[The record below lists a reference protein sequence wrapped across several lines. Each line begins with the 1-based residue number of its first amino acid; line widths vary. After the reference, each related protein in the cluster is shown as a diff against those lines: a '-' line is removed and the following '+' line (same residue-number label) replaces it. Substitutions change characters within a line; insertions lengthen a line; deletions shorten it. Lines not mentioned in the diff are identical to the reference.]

1 MAQYQN
7 YLNQPFQPQY
17 NYPQYGYQPMQP
29 DRLSQLQQFQQTL
42 QPTQMSTSNQ
52 LMTLGKIVD
61 SVDVV
66 KATDVPMDGNMYYFP
81 KADGTE
87 IYAKQWLTNGQ
98 TRILTFKP
106 IENAEI
112 NNSTQNAEKTK
123 TSGIDEFT
131 EVLDA
136 KFEELYKRIAETK
149 PVNNKKKEVVADE

>member
-1 MAQYQN
+1 MSQYPK
-7 YLNQPFQPQY
+7 YLNQPFQPQF

-29 DRLSQLQQFQQTL
+29 DRLSQLQQFQQSL
-42 QPTQMSTSNQ
+42 QPTQMSASNK

-87 IYAKQWLTNGQ
+87 IYAKQWLQNGQ

-106 IENAEI
+106 QFDDETNISS
-112 NNSTQNAEKTK
+112 NNEEKLILGILEQFLEGIQNDIKVLNEK
-123 TSGIDEFT
+123 ID
-131 EVLDA
+131 
-136 KFEELYKRIAETK
+136 KISK
-149 PVNNKKKEVVADE
+149 PTRQRKEVSEDE

>member
-1 MAQYQN
+1 MAQYPN
-7 YLNQPFQPQY
+7 YSNQPFQQPI
-17 NYPQYGYQPMQP
+17 NYPHYGYQPMQP

-42 QPTQMSTSNQ
+42 QPAQMSTSNQ

-87 IYAKQWLTNGQ
+87 IYAKQWMQNGQ

-106 IENAEI
+106 ILDNGVD
-112 NNSTQNAEKTK
+112 NSSQNEEKTK
-123 TSGIDEFT
+123 ITALEEFT
-131 EVLDA
+131 EVLETKLD
-136 KFEELYKRIAETK
+136 ELYNKITAPK
-149 PVNNKKKEVVADE
+149 KKKEVIADE

>member
-1 MAQYQN
+1 MAQYPN

-42 QPTQMSTSNQ
+42 QPAQMSASNQ

-106 IENAEI
+106 IENAEA

-149 PVNNKKKEVVADE
+149 PVNSKKKEVVADE

>member
-1 MAQYQN
+1 MAQYPN

-29 DRLSQLQQFQQTL
+29 DRLSQLQQFQQSL

-87 IYAKQWLTNGQ
+87 IYAKQWLPNGQ

-106 IENAEI
+106 IENAEA
-112 NNSTQNAEKTK
+112 NNSTQNTEKANM
-123 TSGIDEFT
+123 SGIDEFT

-149 PVNNKKKEVVADE
+149 PVNSKKKEVVADE

>member
-1 MAQYQN
+1 
-7 YLNQPFQPQY
+7 
-17 NYPQYGYQPMQP
+17 
-29 DRLSQLQQFQQTL
+29 
-42 QPTQMSTSNQ
+42 
-52 LMTLGKIVD
+52 MTIGKIVD

-106 IENAEI
+106 ILDNRVD
-112 NNSTQNAEKTK
+112 NSSQNDEK
-123 TSGIDEFT
+123 SNLCGIDEFT

-149 PVNNKKKEVVADE
+149 PVNSKKKEVVADE

>member
-1 MAQYQN
+1 MAQYPN
-7 YLNQPFQPQY
+7 YLNQPFQPQF

-42 QPTQMSTSNQ
+42 QPAQMSTSNQ
-52 LMTLGKIVD
+52 IMTLGKIVD

-106 IENAEI
+106 IENAEA
-112 NNSTQNAEKTK
+112 NNSTQKAEKTNI
-123 TSGIDEFT
+123 SGIDEFT

-149 PVNNKKKEVVADE
+149 PVNSKKKEVVADE

>member
-1 MAQYQN
+1 MAQYPN
-7 YLNQPFQPQY
+7 YLNQPFQPQF

-42 QPTQMSTSNQ
+42 QPAQMSTSNQ

-106 IENAEI
+106 IENAEA
-112 NNSTQNAEKTK
+112 NNSTQKAEKTNI
-123 TSGIDEFT
+123 SGIDEFT

-149 PVNNKKKEVVADE
+149 PVNSKKKEVVADE

>member
-1 MAQYQN
+1 MAQYPN

-29 DRLSQLQQFQQTL
+29 DRLSQLQQFQQSL
-42 QPTQMSTSNQ
+42 QPTQMPTSNQ

-87 IYAKQWLTNGQ
+87 VYAKQWLPNGQ
-98 TRILTFKP
+98 TRILSFKP
-106 IENAEI
+106 ISADRADEA
-112 NNSTQNAEKTK
+112 SFNAEKLNLG
-123 TSGIDEFT
+123 GIQEFT
-131 EVLDA
+131 EVLES
-136 KFEELYKRIAETK
+136 KLEEFYKRISETR
-149 PVNNKKKEVVADE
+149 PSSGKKKEVSADE

>member
-1 MAQYQN
+1 MAQYPN

-87 IYAKQWLTNGQ
+87 IYAKQWLSNGQ

-106 IENAEI
+106 ILDNGVD
-112 NNSTQNAEKTK
+112 NSSQNEEK
-123 TSGIDEFT
+123 SNLGGIDEFT

-136 KFEELYKRIAETK
+136 KFEELYKRLSETK
-149 PVNNKKKEVVADE
+149 QSNTKKKEVIADE